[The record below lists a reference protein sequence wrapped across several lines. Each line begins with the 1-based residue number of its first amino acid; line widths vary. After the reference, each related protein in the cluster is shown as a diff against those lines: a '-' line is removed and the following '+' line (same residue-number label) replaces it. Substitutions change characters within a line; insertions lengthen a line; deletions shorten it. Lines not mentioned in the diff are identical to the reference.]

1 MATPTARSAKDLAA
15 ASLLRAF
22 LADDRQAGI
31 LIIEQNG
38 GQAVG
43 PAGAELTRLTI
54 AVTKLAARCLLSANG
69 YDPDKTLKVIDA
81 WMTRLAA
88 GQDNFR

>member
-22 LADDRQAGI
+22 MADDKAAGV

-38 GQAVG
+38 GQP
-43 PAGAELTRLTI
+43 PARTAPSSSG
-54 AVTKLAARCLLSANG
+54 S
-69 YDPDKTLKVIDA
+69 
-81 WMTRLAA
+81 
-88 GQDNFR
+88 

>member
-1 MATPTARSAKDLAA
+1 MATPTAHSAKDLAA

-22 LADDRQAGI
+22 MADDKPAGV

-38 GQAVG
+38 GQTAG
-43 PAGAELTRLTI
+43 PAGAELIRLVI
-54 AVTKLAARCLLSANG
+54 AVTKLANRVLLSANG
-69 YDPDKTLKVIDA
+69 YDPDKALQVIDQ

-88 GQDNFR
+88 AAQDRP